1 MGKIFISHHQAGEAA
16 ASVAALILCHWQHER
31 PPVIYPVPRGGV
43 PAAYLV
49 GGIMKCLITNDITQ
63 ADVIIDDLVDSGAT
77 FARAQQQ
84 NNHAIHAALFGKEG
98 TQQLGPEVL
107 VGEVLPNKWLVF
119 PWEEGEAGSAEDIGI
134 RLLQYIGEDPNREGL
149 LETPARM
156 LKAWKEWTAGYKVD
170 TSLLFKDF
178 GDGAENYDEMVIVD
192 PIPFYSHCEH
202 HLAAIF
208 GSIHIAYI
216 PNGRIAGLSK
226 FVRLAHAYARR
237 LQVQERLTVQIADD
251 INKYLEPLGVGV
263 MVRARHFCMESR
275 GSKSPGTETTTIAL
289 RGALKEDQA
298 ARAEFI
304 SLVKG
309 R

>member
-1 MGKIFISHHQAGEAA
+1 MGKIYLTHQQVGDAA
-16 ASVAALILCHWQHER
+16 ANVAALILANWPHSR
-31 PPVIYPVPRGGV
+31 PPVIYPVPRGGI
-43 PAAYLV
+43 PCAYLV
-49 GGIMKCLITNDITQ
+49 GGIMKCIISDNISVADI
-63 ADVIIDDLVDSGAT
+63 ILDDLVDSGAT
-77 FARAQQQ
+77 FERLHKQ
-84 NNHAIHAALFGKEG
+84 NPQAMYAALFGKEG
-98 TQQLGPEVL
+98 TQQLGPNTL

-119 PWEEGEAGSAEDIGI
+119 PWEGSETESAEDIGT
-134 RLLQYIGEDPNREGL
+134 RLLQYIGEDPTREGL
-149 LETPARM
+149 LETPKRM
-156 LKAWKEWTAGYKVD
+156 LKAWKEWTSGYGVD
-170 TSLLFKDF
+170 TSQLFKDF

-226 FVRLAHAYARR
+226 FVRLAQAYTRR

-251 INKYLEPLGVGV
+251 IAKYLSPLGCGV

-275 GSKSPGTETTTIAL
+275 GAKSPGTETTTIAI
-289 RGALKEDQA
+289 RGVLKEDQA

-304 SLVKG
+304 SLLKG